1 MKKYITLVLA
11 AALMLLGT
19 QANAQFHIGVGYLN
33 STEIT
38 RFSDPEV
45 TPNPFRETMHGF
57 YLGGTFN
64 IKVAGDF
71 GIAPGF
77 YLDALFQEEAYNEL
91 PAYYQSRFTGFSF
104 KNGLYRELAMNI
116 PVNLTYDFEINDN
129 VRIFVY
135 GGVNLQF
142 TPLARTTYREGTV
155 VPGGIVITPKGA
167 RTILLTDANTY
178 KYDHLWKHEGQP
190 DPDMRPFNVYAGGG
204 VGVMLGDIRIMAGYD
219 HSLLNISRIDGER
232 TGRSQFKIGV
242 NFVFGND

>member
-1 MKKYITLVLA
+1 MKKIYALVLA
-11 AALMLLGT
+11 AALLLLGT
-19 QANAQFHIGVGYLN
+19 QAKAQFHIGVGYLN

-38 RFSDPEV
+38 HYNNGDKPFSEM
-45 TPNPFRETMHGF
+45 MHGF

-71 GIAPGF
+71 GM
-77 YLDALFQEEAYNEL
+77 
-91 PAYYQSRFTGFSF
+91 SRFGGFNFES
-104 KNGLYRELAMNI
+104 GIYRELALNI

-142 TPLARTTYREGTV
+142 TPLARTTYREGTAA
-155 VPGGIVITPKGA
+155 PGGVVITPRGP
-167 RTILLTDANTY
+167 RTIFVVNGNTY
-178 KYDHLWKHEGQP
+178 KYDHLWGEE
-190 DPDMRPFNVYAGGG
+190 PDMRPFNVYAGGG

>member
-1 MKKYITLVLA
+1 MKKIYALVLA
-11 AALMLLGT
+11 AALLLLGT

-38 RFSDPEV
+38 RYNNGDKPFSEM
-45 TPNPFRETMHGF
+45 MHGF

-64 IKVAGDF
+64 IKVAGNF

-77 YLDALFQEEAYNEL
+77 YIDALFQEELYREQ
-91 PAYYQSRFTGFSF
+91 PKYYQSRFGGFNFES
-104 KNGLYRELAMNI
+104 GIYRELALNV

-129 VRIFVY
+129 VSIFVY

-142 TPLARTTYREGTV
+142 TPLARTTYRQGTAA
-155 VPGGIVITPKGA
+155 PGGVVITPRGP
-167 RTILLTDANTY
+167 RTIFVVNGETY
-178 KYDHLWKHEGQP
+178 KYDHLWGEG
-190 DPDMRPFNVYAGGG
+190 PDMRPFNVYAGGG

>member
-1 MKKYITLVLA
+1 MKKIYTIVLA

-19 QANAQFHIGVGYLN
+19 QAKAQFHLGVGYLN

-38 RFSDPEV
+38 RFNDGA
-45 TPNPFRETMHGF
+45 NPFRETMHGF

-64 IKVAGDF
+64 FKIAGDF

-77 YLDALFQEEAYNEL
+77 YIDALFQEEVYNEL
-91 PAYYQSRFTGFSF
+91 PAYYQKRFAGFSF
-104 KNGLYRELAMNI
+104 KNGIYRELALNI

-142 TPLARTTYREGTV
+142 TPVARTNYREGVATPV
-155 VPGGIVITPKGA
+155 GIIGTPRGA
-167 RTILLTDANTY
+167 RIFYATTGDTY
-178 KYDHLWKHEGQP
+178 KYDHLWGEE
-190 DPDMRPFNVYAGGG
+190 PDMRPFNIYAGGG
-204 VGVMLGDIRIMAGYD
+204 LGVQLGDIRIMAGYD

-232 TGRSQFKIGV
+232 TGRSQFKVGV
-242 NFVFGND
+242 NFIFGND

>member
-1 MKKYITLVLA
+1 MKKIYALVLA
-11 AALMLLGT
+11 AALLLLGT

-38 RFSDPEV
+38 RYNNGDKPFSEM
-45 TPNPFRETMHGF
+45 MHGF

-77 YLDALFQEEAYNEL
+77 YIDALFQEELYREQ
-91 PAYYQSRFTGFSF
+91 PKYYQSRFGGFNFES
-104 KNGLYRELAMNI
+104 GIYRELALNI

-142 TPLARTTYREGTV
+142 TPLARTTYRVGTA
-155 VPGGIVITPKGA
+155 VPTAVIYGPRGGRLFYATTGE
-167 RTILLTDANTY
+167 TT
-178 KYDHLWKHEGQP
+178 KYDHLWGEE
-190 DPDMRPFNVYAGGG
+190 PDMRPFNVYAGGG